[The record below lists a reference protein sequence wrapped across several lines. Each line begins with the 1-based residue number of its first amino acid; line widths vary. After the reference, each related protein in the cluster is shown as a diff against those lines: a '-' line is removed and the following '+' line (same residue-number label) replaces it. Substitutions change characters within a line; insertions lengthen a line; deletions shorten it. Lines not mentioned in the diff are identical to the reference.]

1 MFLNVS
7 VRDAE
12 GLVVPDAKVPVK
24 LSIEGPGE
32 IVATDNGDET
42 DFDDFRKPRRRTF
55 NGWAQVIVRAKKG
68 AAGKVS
74 VKAES
79 TGLVAS
85 VAEMTFVK

>member
-1 MFLNVS
+1 MGF
-7 VRDAE
+7 
-12 GLVVPDAKVPVK
+12 VPVK
-24 LSIEGPGE
+24 FSIEGPGE

-42 DFDDFRKPRRRTF
+42 DFDDFHKPQRRTF

-79 TGLVAS
+79 MGLAAS